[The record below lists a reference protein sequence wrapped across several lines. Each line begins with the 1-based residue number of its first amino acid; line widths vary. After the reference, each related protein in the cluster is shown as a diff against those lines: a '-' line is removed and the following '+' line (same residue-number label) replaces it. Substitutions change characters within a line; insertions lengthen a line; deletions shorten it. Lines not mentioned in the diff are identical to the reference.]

1 MQDYKAK
8 DYSEAIT
15 NIRIIYEGIE
25 ELFDDYDAIITPAS
39 LGEAPKGLAST
50 GSPEMCTI
58 WTYLGMPS
66 LSMPLL
72 TGSNNLPIGVQ
83 LVGQKF
89 EDARLLRTGNWLKN
103 KIKKRWIN
111 FVLS

>member
-1 MQDYKAK
+1 
-8 DYSEAIT
+8 
-15 NIRIIYEGIE
+15 
-25 ELFDDYDAIITPAS
+25 
-39 LGEAPKGLAST
+39 
-50 GSPEMCTI
+50 MCTI

-103 KIKKRWIN
+103 KIKKR
-111 FVLS
+111 